1 MAELT
6 DTGLSPLI
14 VRLRP
19 FVELSDDDFFE
30 LCQENRDLRLE
41 RSAQGEVL
49 IMPPTGGKTGS
60 QNLRLAGQLD
70 AWVERTGAGVG
81 FDSSTGFRLPNGA
94 VRSPDLAWVSSQRW
108 DALDERE
115 RERFVPLAPDFVLE
129 LRSGSDR
136 LDVLQAKLEEY
147 RQAGVRLGWLVD
159 PIENRVHV
167 YTPESIQFHDR
178 PDRLGADPVMPGF
191 ELDLTA
197 IWSP

>member
-6 DTGLSPLI
+6 GDTGQSPLI

-49 IMPPTGGKTGS
+49 IMPPTGGNTGR

-70 AWVERTGAGVG
+70 AWVERTGSGIG

-94 VRSPDLAWVSSQRW
+94 IRSPDLAWVSSERW
-108 DALDERE
+108 DALDESA

-136 LDVLQAKLEEY
+136 LDVLQAKLADY
-147 RQAGVRLGWLVD
+147 LQAGVRLGWLID
-159 PIENRVHV
+159 PIEGKVHV
-167 YTPESIQFHDR
+167 YEAGAVQMHDR
-178 PDRLGADPVMPGF
+178 PERLSGEPVMPGF
-191 ELDLTA
+191 ELDLSS
-197 IWSP
+197 IW